1 MTTEA
6 ENRRIDVGGTPVE
19 VVRKNIKH
27 LHLGVYP
34 PEGRVRVAAPTY
46 VDDDAVRLAVVA
58 RLGWIRRRQAEF
70 RRQDR
75 QAPRRLVSGE
85 SHYVDGRRY
94 RLAVV
99 EHEGP
104 PVVRLRNRTTMEL
117 RVRPTTDRD
126 AREAVLHRW
135 YRCRIRERLPALLA
149 AWEPRLGVQVAEV
162 RIRRMKTRWGTCNAD
177 ARRIWL
183 NLELAKKPVSCL
195 EYIVVHEMAHLI
207 ERRHNERFRELMDGV
222 MPRWRSYRDELNR
235 APLAHEEWRY

>member
-6 ENRRIDVGGTPVE
+6 ERRRIDVRGTPVE
-19 VVRKNIKH
+19 VVRKNVKH

-34 PEGRVRVAAPTY
+34 PGGRVRVAAPSY

-70 RRQDR
+70 QGQDR
-75 QAPRRLVSGE
+75 QPPRRLVSGE

-99 EHEGP
+99 EHNGP
-104 PVVRLRNRTTMEL
+104 PTVRLRNRTTMEL
-117 RVRPTTDRD
+117 RVRPAADRD
-126 AREAVLHRW
+126 RREAVLHRW
-135 YRCRIRERLPALLA
+135 YRRRMRERLPALLV
-149 AWEPRLGVQVAEV
+149 AWEPRLGVQVADV
-162 RIRRMKTRWGTCNAD
+162 RIRRMKTRWGACNAD

-183 NLELAKKPVSCL
+183 NLELAKKPASCL
-195 EYIVVHEMAHLI
+195 EYIVVHEMVHLI
-207 ERRHNERFRELMDGV
+207 ERRHNDRFRELMDGV

>member
-1 MTTEA
+1 M
-6 ENRRIDVGGTPVE
+6 E

-75 QAPRRLVSGE
+75 QAQRRLVSGE

-99 EHEGP
+99 EHDGP
-104 PVVRLRNRTTMEL
+104 PVVRLRNRRTMEL
-117 RVRPTTDRD
+117 RVRPNTDRD
-126 AREAVLHRW
+126 AREAVLQRW
-135 YRCRIRERLPALLA
+135 YRRRIRERLPALLA
-149 AWEPRLGVQVAEV
+149 VWEPRVGVEVAEV
-162 RIRRMKTRWGTCNAD
+162 RIRRMKTRWGTCNAG

-183 NLELAKKPVSCL
+183 NLELAKKPASCL
-195 EYIVVHEMAHLI
+195 EYIVVHEMVHLI
-207 ERRHNERFRELMDGV
+207 ERRHNDRFRALMDGI
-222 MPRWRSYRDELNR
+222 MPRWRACRDELNQ
-235 APLAHEEWRY
+235 APLAHEEWTY

>member
-6 ENRRIDVGGTPVE
+6 QSRRIDVRGTPVE

-34 PEGRVRVAAPTY
+34 PEGRVRVAAPAY

-70 RRQDR
+70 RSQDR
-75 QAPRRLVSGE
+75 QSPRRLVSGE

-99 EHEGP
+99 EQDAP
-104 PVVRLRNRTTMEL
+104 PAVRLPNRTTMEL
-117 RVRPTTDRD
+117 RIRPNSDRD
-126 AREAVLHRW
+126 AREAVLQHW
-135 YRCRIRERLPALLA
+135 YRRRIRERVPALLA
-149 AWEPRLGVQVAEV
+149 TWEPRVGVHVAEV
-162 RIRRMKTRWGTCNAD
+162 RIRRMKTRWGTCNAG

-183 NLELAKKPVSCL
+183 NLELAKKSPSCL
-195 EYIVVHEMAHLI
+195 EYIVVHEMVHFI
-207 ERRHNERFRELMDGV
+207 ERRHNDRFRELMDAA
-222 MPRWRSYRDELNR
+222 MPRWRVQRDELNR
-235 APLAHEEWRY
+235 APLAHEEWTY